1 MPMLICQGQS
11 YEKVLDLQ
19 AVGCFFRGVNFWIGI
34 NLPKRILKRR
44 KRATTLSCNNPFI
57 YEINKNYALMPLCL
71 IPLTVR

>member
-11 YEKVLDLQ
+11 YIKVLDLQ

-44 KRATTLSCNNPFI
+44 KRATTL
-57 YEINKNYALMPLCL
+57 YM
-71 IPLTVR
+71 